1 MTENYLQ
8 GVLCQESTKTPLYAL
23 CDYETLVKKKISL
36 EEFVIMVKSH
46 NVKILQYR
54 DKHNSP
60 EIQKK
65 HLTLLQSL
73 VEIPVIINDA
83 IELLETADGLH
94 LGQEDMVRILK
105 ENIKVQDPKLL
116 FKMLRKKYP
125 NKLFGVSTHNEIEI
139 LKANEWDLDYIGLGA
154 YKNTSTKE
162 VSTVL
167 GDKIS
172 YLAKISQHPVCA
184 IGGVKIDDYIPNIA
198 FNVVSS
204 DLYHD

>member
-1 MTENYLQ
+1 MTANYLQ

-54 DKHNSP
+54 DKYNSP

-184 IGGVKIDDYIPNIA
+184 IGGVKIDDHIPNIA